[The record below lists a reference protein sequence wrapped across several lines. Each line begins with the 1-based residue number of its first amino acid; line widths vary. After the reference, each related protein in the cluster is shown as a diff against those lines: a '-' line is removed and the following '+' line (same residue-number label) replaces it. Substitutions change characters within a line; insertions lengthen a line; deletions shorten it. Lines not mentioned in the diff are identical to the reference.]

1 MELKVFSDLSGFLCQ
16 SEKVIGRGALE
27 EESRSEE
34 VLATMMGAYGKHHT
48 RQTNRKDAR
57 VRWR

>member
-1 MELKVFSDLSGFLCQ
+1 MFSDLSGFLCQ